1 MVEFATISSTLSGI
15 IVFSLFV
22 GNNEPGAVFCV
33 QNYDKNSGS
42 QYV

>member
-15 IVFSLFV
+15 IVFFFF

-42 QYV
+42 QYE